1 MGKQNQRRRRF
12 VVDRRLQFAIAAQ
25 VLGVV
30 AGIAL
35 LYVLGLFV
43 LPPGG
48 GFAERDPEELRA
60 LLLRANLIY
69 FLLGSAILA
78 VATILITHRLA
89 GPAFV
94 IRRVVDAMRRGVF
107 DERLKLRRRDYFK
120 PLAHSIRLLR
130 DELCAQ
136 RERRTALLAR
146 LSRCIEGGDIDTAR
160 DLVAQLGD
168 RPVATP
174 EDRLAGGVR

>member
-1 MGKQNQRRRRF
+1 MLNQRRRRF
-12 VVDRRLQFAIAAQ
+12 LVDKRLQFAIAAQ
-25 VLGVV
+25 ILGVV
-30 AGIAL
+30 AGMAL

-43 LPPGG
+43 LPAGG
-48 GFAERDPEELRA
+48 GLVERDPEELRA
-60 LLLRANLIY
+60 LLLRTNLIY

-120 PLAHSIRLLR
+120 PLAHSVRLLR

-146 LSRCIEGGDIDTAR
+146 LSRCIEGGDVDTAR
-160 DLVAQLGD
+160 DLVAQLRD
-168 RPVATP
+168 RPAETP
-174 EDRLAGGVR
+174 DDQLAQSAR